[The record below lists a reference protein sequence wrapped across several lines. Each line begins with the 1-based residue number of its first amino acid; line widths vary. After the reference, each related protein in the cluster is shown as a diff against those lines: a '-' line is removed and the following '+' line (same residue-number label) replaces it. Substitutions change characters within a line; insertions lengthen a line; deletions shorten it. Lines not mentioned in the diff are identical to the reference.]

1 MSARTAAKLAEF
13 RAQYLKQ
20 LDQRLAAIRA
30 AFAGLDPAAWQVE
43 QARTLHRL
51 VHGLTGS
58 AGTFGL
64 AAVSDAA
71 RRLENALA
79 NTLDSGQ
86 APDAATW
93 QAIAEALDRLERRVA
108 FSLTSDAQELPSPEL
123 LPRPQRAPLIHL
135 VEDDL
140 PQAEFLRL
148 RLMSH
153 GFRVRHFSDPADFS
167 AIIRSKLDER
177 PAAVVMDMIFA
188 QGDTAGATT
197 IATLGLGAGNG
208 VPVVFVSVRDDISAR
223 LAAFR
228 AGASRYL
235 AKPLDADQL
244 CSQLDTLT
252 GRMPSRP
259 FRVLLVN
266 DESTVLDFHAA
277 VLREAGFETFSLSR
291 PLETLDA
298 LARFVPDVVVLDV
311 YMPEASGPELAA
323 VIREND
329 GHMNLPILFLSAEAD
344 LSKQLLALNLGGD
357 DFLFKPV
364 RPEHLVT
371 AVSARARRARMNTE
385 TLQRLQ
391 INLYERER
399 EQLAFDQ
406 HALITVTDAAG
417 LITYAN
423 PAFCRV
429 SGYRLEELH
438 GQDHNILKS
447 GQHPAAFYQ
456 DLWSTIKSGKVW
468 QGEVCDRRKDGR
480 FFWMVTTI
488 TPFLDADGKV
498 YQYVAIRTDIT
509 VAKES
514 EEALRIAKERLR
526 RGQIF
531 ANVGTW
537 DWTIPTGALFW
548 SERIAPLFGYA
559 EGELETS
566 YENFL
571 AAVHP
576 DDRQH
581 VIDAVNACVAHDQP
595 YDIEHRVVWPDGT
608 VRWLLERGAVERD
621 AAGQPLRMLGVV
633 TDIDDRK
640 TAELALAERTVE
652 LGRFKHVL
660 DSTLDMI
667 FMFDAETLHFVYL
680 NDGAVRSMGYPREE
694 LLRLHPYDIKP
705 DISPEEFRQIIAP
718 LLSGEKPSIK
728 FDTVHRR
735 KDGSDFPVS
744 IALQLVREEGERG
757 LFVAIVRDISER
769 LQAERELS
777 SLAERLKL
785 ATRAA
790 RLGIWD
796 WNIQKNALYWDDR
809 MFELYGAARA
819 DFSGAFE
826 AWIARV
832 HPEDRARCD
841 EALRCALQEG
851 AAYDIDFRISLPGG
865 GLRYIKADGSVFR
878 DAQDRPVRML
888 GSNYDITAQKVATA
902 VLQAAKVEA
911 ERANQAKSDFLSSMS
926 HELRSPLNFILGF
939 AQVLEHD
946 GALGA
951 EQRQSVAEILKAGQH
966 LQELIDAAFELVRID
981 AGRLDLLLAPL
992 ALVPVVE
999 ECREFIEPRAARR
1012 RIALHVELAPGLV
1025 VLADHMRFRQALLQL
1040 LTNAVK
1046 YNREAGEIRLAARAD
1061 AGLLRLTVSDTGP
1074 GIAAERLP
1082 DIFKPFERLGVE
1094 RSEIAGSGIGLTIA
1108 QRLVEAMGGSIEVAS
1123 AVGFGTTFSINLP
1136 LAGIG
1141 DTH

>member
-1 MSARTAAKLAEF
+1 MSARTVAKLAEF
-13 RAQYLKQ
+13 RAQYLQQ
-20 LDQRLAAIRA
+20 LHQRLAAIRA

-43 QARTLHRL
+43 PARTLHRL

-64 AAVSDAA
+64 AAVSQAA
-71 RRLENALA
+71 RKLEHALA

-86 APDAATW
+86 PPDAAAW
-93 QAIAEALDRLERRVA
+93 QAILDALDRLERRVT
-108 FSLTSDAQELPSPEL
+108 FSLASDAPELPSPEL
-123 LPRPQRAPLIHL
+123 PPRPQRAPLVHL

-140 PQAEFLRL
+140 PQAEFLRQ
-148 RLMSH
+148 RLLEH

-197 IATLGLGAGNG
+197 VATLGLGAGNG
-208 VPVVFVSVRDDISAR
+208 VPVVFVSVRDDIAAR

-235 AKPLDADQL
+235 AKPVDPDQL
-244 CSQLDTLT
+244 CSQLDNLT
-252 GRMPSRP
+252 GRMPARP
-259 FRVLLVN
+259 FRVLLVD

-277 VLREAGFETFSLSR
+277 VLREAGFETFTVSR
-291 PLETLDA
+291 PMETLDA
-298 LARFVPDVVVLDV
+298 LARFAPDVVVLDV

-329 GHMNLPILFLSAEAD
+329 RHMNLPILFLSAEAD

-357 DFLFKPV
+357 DFLVKPV
-364 RPEHLVT
+364 RPEHLVS
-371 AVSARARRARMNTE
+371 AVGARARRARQNTE

-406 HALITVTDAAG
+406 HALITVADAVG

-423 PAFCRV
+423 PAFCCT
-429 SGYRLEELH
+429 SGYRLEELL
-438 GQDHNILKS
+438 GQDHKILKS
-447 GQHPAAFYQ
+447 GLHPAAFYQ

-498 YQYVAIRTDIT
+498 YQFVAIRTDIT
-509 VAKES
+509 TAKES
-514 EEALRIAKERLR
+514 EAALRIAKERLR

-537 DWTIPTGALFW
+537 DWTIATGALIW

-576 DDRQH
+576 DDRQR

-608 VRWLLERGAVERD
+608 VRWLQERGAVERD
-621 AAGQPLRMLGVV
+621 AEGKPLRMLGVV
-633 TDIDDRK
+633 TDIDARK
-640 TAELALAERTVE
+640 TAELALAERERQLLEAQRLASIGNWTADMVTGELVWSDQIYRIFGHAPGSFAPSVQAFHAAVHPEDMVLVRESEERARQSGRHDVVHRIVRPDGSIRHVHELAQMHFDKAGRPLRLSGTVQDVTE
-652 LGRFKHVL
+652 RVEFEQALLERTADLNRFKYVL
-660 DSTLDMI
+660 DSTFDMI
-667 FMFDAETLHFVYL
+667 FMFDAETLQFVYL
-680 NDGAVRSMGYPREE
+680 NEGAVRGMGYPREE
-694 LLRLHPYDIKP
+694 LLRLYPYDIKP
-705 DISPEEFRQIIAP
+705 EFSPEAFRLLLAP
-718 LLSGEKPSIK
+718 LLSGEQPNLR

-735 KDGSDFPVS
+735 KDGTDFPVS
-744 IALQLVREEGERG
+744 IALQLVREEGGHG
-757 LFVAIVRDISER
+757 LFVAIIR
-769 LQAERELS
+769 
-777 SLAERLKL
+777 
-785 ATRAA
+785 
-790 RLGIWD
+790 
-796 WNIQKNALYWDDR
+796 
-809 MFELYGAARA
+809 
-819 DFSGAFE
+819 
-826 AWIARV
+826 
-832 HPEDRARCD
+832 
-841 EALRCALQEG
+841 
-851 AAYDIDFRISLPGG
+851 
-865 GLRYIKADGSVFR
+865 
-878 DAQDRPVRML
+878 
-888 GSNYDITAQKVATA
+888 DITAQKAAAA
-902 VLQAAKVEA
+902 VLQAAKAQA
-911 ERANQAKSDFLSSMS
+911 ERANQAKADFLSSMS
-926 HELRSPLNFILGF
+926 HELRSPLNLVLGF

-951 EQRQSVAEILKAGQH
+951 EQRQSVAEILKAGH
-966 LQELIDAAFELVRID
+966 DLQSLVDATFELVRID
-981 AGRLDLLLAPL
+981 AGGLALLPAPL
-992 ALVPVVE
+992 ALAPLVV

-1012 RIALHVELAPGLV
+1012 RIALHIELAPGLV
-1025 VLADHMRFRQALLQL
+1025 VLADHTRLRQVLLQL
-1040 LTNAVK
+1040 LSNAVK
-1046 YNREAGEIRLAARAD
+1046 FNREAGEIRLTARAD
-1061 AGLLRLTVSDTGP
+1061 AGMLRLAVSDTGP

-1108 QRLVEAMGGSIEVAS
+1108 QRLVEAMGGTIEVAS
-1123 AVGFGTTFSINLP
+1123 EVGSGTTFSISLP
-1136 LAGIG
+1136 LAGSG
-1141 DTH
+1141 DTA